1 MRRTGTLIPIE
12 FEVSLE
18 TRCISCIVRSIV
30 PQKEEEEE
38 EAAHSP
44 SLSSLS

>member
-1 MRRTGTLIPIE
+1 MRRTGTLILIE

-30 PQKEEEEE
+30 PQKEGEE
-38 EAAHSP
+38 AHSP